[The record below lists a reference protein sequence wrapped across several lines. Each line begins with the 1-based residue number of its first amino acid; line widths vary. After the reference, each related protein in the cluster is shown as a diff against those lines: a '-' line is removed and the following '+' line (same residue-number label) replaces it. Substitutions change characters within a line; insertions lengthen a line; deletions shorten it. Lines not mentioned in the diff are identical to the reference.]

1 MKCSHCR
8 FDNPADTR
16 FCGQCGAPLPPAQDR
31 GRGTETFQSGIIKE
45 LKSGTTFAGRYQVI
59 EELGKG
65 GMGRVYKVFDEKIKE
80 KIALKL
86 LKPEIS
92 EDEQAIERFSNE
104 LRFSRKISH
113 RHVCRMYD
121 LGEADGTHYI
131 TMEYVSGEDLKSI
144 LRMMGP
150 MSAGKVVF
158 IAKQVCEGLA
168 EAHRLGVVHRDLK
181 PQNIMIDREGNIRIM
196 DFGIARSL
204 KVKGMTGAGVVI
216 GTPEYMSPEQIE
228 GQEVDNRSDIY
239 SLGIIL
245 YEMATGRVPFQ
256 GDTFLSIAVKQKTE
270 QPRNP
275 RELNPQIP
283 DDLNRLILRCLEKSK
298 EKRYQKAEDILA
310 DLSKIEKGIPT
321 TEKVLPSIKPSTSRE
336 ITVKFRP
343 LKLVL
348 PLVGLLALIAAVVLL
363 FRFLPHR
370 RAIAPAGGKPSVAI
384 MYFKNDTGDQ
394 SLDIWR
400 SALPELLIADL
411 SQSRYIDVVSMDR
424 LYSIFKKL
432 NLQETV
438 NYASEDLQKVAS
450 GCGATHIIQGI
461 LTKSGNSFRINAIL
475 QDSRTLKN
483 IASEEVNGQG
493 QESFHAMVD
502 DLKIRIKQDFQLTP
516 QQISSDPDKDI
527 SQITTSSPE
536 AFRYYSEARKY
547 HLREEYRKSIALLEK
562 ALAIDPQFAMAY
574 RSMATAY
581 GNLYLHS
588 DADKFMKKATDL
600 SQRLSDR
607 EKYTI
612 EGSYYDQ
619 FGRER
624 EWPRAIEAYS
634 KLVELYPDDN
644 YGNYSLGN
652 ICALL
657 EQWDKAGQYYEVCL
671 KNKYEFVSFYN
682 ALADIYRAQNM
693 YDQAQNVLEFYLRN
707 VSDGSVIRCYMA
719 YNYYAQGKLDEAL
732 REVDRATTLDP
743 TDWFNYSYYSD
754 IYLLQGDFRKAESEN
769 RKLLEEK
776 EALGRYLGY
785 VGFNCLFKT
794 EGKFGKLID
803 LFLGANISF
812 EKAGAKDAE
821 WHGRMA
827 LANAYL
833 LSGNSVKA
841 LEEYRKALDI
851 SVALG
856 QLAFQ
861 RQTLE
866 REGQVYLAL
875 RSLAGAQ
882 ATADKLK
889 AVIDSGPRK
898 NEIRRYHHLAGL
910 IELEKKK
917 YSQAVEYLRQAADS
931 LPYGPLEK
939 DVTYIASL
947 ALAYE
952 RSGDLEKARQEYEK
966 VSVSAAGRLGSGD
979 IYARSFYHLGRIYER
994 LGNKAKAAENYQK
1007 FLSLWKD
1014 ADAGLPEVPEAKK
1027 KLALLTSN

>member
-1 MKCSHCR
+1 VKCPQCQ
-8 FDNPADTR
+8 FENPVNTH
-16 FCGQCGAPLPPAQDR
+16 FCGQCGAPLNPAQEK
-31 GRGTETFQSGIIKE
+31 GRGTETFQTGVLKE
-45 LKSGTTFAGRYQVI
+45 LATGSTFAGRYQVI

-65 GMGRVYKVFDEKIKE
+65 GMGRVYKVIDEKIKE

-92 EDEQAIERFSNE
+92 TDEQAIERFSNE
-104 LRFSRKISH
+104 LRLSRKISH
-113 RHVCRMYD
+113 RHVCRMFD
-121 LGEADGTHYI
+121 LGEARGTHYI

-158 IAKQVCEGLA
+158 IAKQVAEGLA

-181 PQNIMIDREGNIRIM
+181 PQNIMVDREGNVRIM

-204 KVKGMTGAGVVI
+204 KVKGLTGAGMVI

-245 YEMATGRVPFQ
+245 YEMTTGRVPFE

-270 QPRNP
+270 KPRNP
-275 RELNPQIP
+275 QDLNAQIP
-283 DDLNRLILRCLEKSK
+283 DDINRLILRCLEKSK
-298 EKRYQKAEDILA
+298 EKRYQRAEDILA
-310 DLSKIEKGIPT
+310 DLAKIEKGIPT
-321 TEKVLPSIKPSTSRE
+321 TEKVLPSLKPSTSRE

-343 LKLVL
+343 RKLVL
-348 PLVGLLALIAAVVLL
+348 PAIGFLALVAAVVLL

-370 RAIAPAGGKPSVAI
+370 KAMATAGGKPNVAI
-384 MYFKNDTGDQ
+384 MYFKNDTGDP

-400 SALPELLIADL
+400 SALPELLVADL

-424 LYSIFKKL
+424 LYSLFKKL

-438 NYASEDLQKVAS
+438 NYASEDLQNVAS

-475 QDSRTLKN
+475 QDSGTLKN

-502 DLKIRIKQDFQLTP
+502 DLKTRIKQDFQLTP
-516 QQISSDPDKDI
+516 QQMSSDPDKDI
-527 SQITTSSPE
+527 NQITTSSAE

-562 ALAIDPQFAMAY
+562 AVAIDPEFAMAY

-581 GNLYLHS
+581 DNLYLHS
-588 DADKFMKKATDL
+588 EAEKYIKRAMEL

-607 EKYTI
+607 EKYII
-612 EGSYYDQ
+612 EGSYYTQ

-624 EWPRAIEAYS
+624 DWPRAIEAFT

-644 YGNYSLGN
+644 YGNYQLGA
-652 ICALL
+652 IYALL
-657 EQWDKAGQYYEVCL
+657 EQWDKARQYYELCL

-693 YDQAQNVLEFYLRN
+693 YDQAQNVLESYLRN
-707 VSDGSVIRCYMA
+707 VADDSVIRCYFA
-719 YNYYAQGKLDEAL
+719 YNYYSQGKLDEAL

-743 TDWFNYSYYSD
+743 TDYYNYSYYSD
-754 IYLLQGDFRKAESEN
+754 IYLLQGDFRKAELEN
-769 RKLLEEK
+769 SKLLEEK
-776 EALGRYLGY
+776 EALGRYWGY

-803 LFLGANISF
+803 LFLGANVSF

-821 WHGRMA
+821 WNGRMA
-827 LANAYL
+827 LAHAYL
-833 LSGNSVKA
+833 LFGNPVKA
-841 LEEYRKALDI
+841 LEECRKAWDI
-851 SVALG
+851 SLALD
-856 QLAFQ
+856 QLGFQ

-866 REGQVYLAL
+866 LEGQVYLAL
-875 RSLAGAQ
+875 HSLGGAQ
-882 ATADKLK
+882 ETADKLK

-898 NEIRRYHHLAGL
+898 NEIRRYRHLAGL
-910 IELEKKK
+910 IELEKKN
-917 YSQAVEYLRQAADS
+917 YPQAIEYLRQAADS
-931 LPYGPLEK
+931 LPYGPQEK
-939 DVTYIASL
+939 DVAYVASL

-952 RSGDLEKARQEYEK
+952 RSGDLEKAQQEYEK
-966 VSVSAAGRLGSGD
+966 ISASTAGRLGSGD
-979 IYARSFYHLGRIYER
+979 IYARSFFHLGRIYER
-994 LGNKAKAAENYQK
+994 QGNKAKAAENYKK
-1007 FLSLWKD
+1007 FLDLWKG
-1014 ADAGLPEVPEAKK
+1014 ADPGLPEVPEAKK
-1027 KLALLTSN
+1027 RLEALQ